1 LLQLARDVERQ
12 PGDAL
17 VVGRMQQ
24 HGSRDL
30 LERDHPE
37 LLDALPDDVRVPA
50 AEEARRHLLDLALG
64 AQLGQRAAALS
75 WVRLLHEHDRLAWCA
90 DARPFRSADGAP

>member
-1 LLQLARDVERQ
+1 
-12 PGDAL
+12 
-17 VVGRMQQ
+17 MQQ

-64 AQLGQRAAALS
+64 AQLGQRAAALG